1 MKKIESNFKP
11 LYSSITKEFL
21 NTYID
26 LERNLMLH
34 QPSYLLKENKW
45 QIVPN
50 INESKDLNYFYSFY
64 PDGIEG
70 TKEECLEKIK
80 NYEKSKK

>member
-1 MKKIESNFKP
+1 MSGFSRDNFKP
-11 LYSSITKEFL
+11 LHSYITGEFL

-34 QPSYLLKENKW
+34 QPSYLIK
-45 QIVPN
+45 
-50 INESKDLNYFYSFY
+50 ESKWTITPYSNEADALNAFYSKF
-64 PDGIEG
+64 PEGIEG

-80 NYEKSKK
+80 C

>member
-1 MKKIESNFKP
+1 MESDFKP

-34 QPSYLLKENKW
+34 QPSYLLKEDRW
-45 QIVPN
+45 QINPTT
-50 INESKDLNYFYSFY
+50 NEGKDLNHFYSFY
-64 PDGIEG
+64 PDGVEG
-70 TKEECLEKIK
+70 TKEECLEIIK
-80 NYEKSKK
+80 NYKTQKN